1 MSQHEFVFANG
12 IPRREESKP
21 HIILSVAGPQGGCRV
36 GQALDVPRIKQL
48 IHDLEQALKKVE
60 GR

>member
-1 MSQHEFVFANG
+1 MSQREFVFANG
-12 IPRREESKP
+12 IPRREESNP
-21 HIILSVAGPQGGCRV
+21 HIILSVCGPQGGCRV